1 MILVLIRPISPRPR
15 GILIITH
22 FDILYTAETVAENMF
37 RNATNLS
44 RAQMAARQ
52 KIKRFCASG
61 QSDAVHFVA
70 PNDKAHLL

>member
-1 MILVLIRPISPRPR
+1 
-15 GILIITH
+15 
-22 FDILYTAETVAENMF
+22 MF